1 MATYYRDFWVDQPP
15 SGQPWTILNTSR
27 QATIGT
33 QTTLSIT
40 FCSFQAETASNIS
53 CGNNMVFRSFPFGRT
68 SSRLRNV
75 SIVDLGGSDGIMTN
89 GIQYGT
95 AIEGHLVHNGVT
107 NITEHTWTEPEY
119 QSSGDY
125 YNDTYHWYTFD
136 NEQYVDSVVIPS
148 FVKHVGSRLFY
159 TSLYNYIKKII
170 VECATS
176 IGDYAFGRNGNG
188 DIDEIEIA
196 DTVTTLG
203 DYVFADN
210 ENLQSIDFNG
220 ATISS
225 IGAYCF
231 SNCQIITDTNIDRI
245 NCEIKSGTFN
255 NCYALVNFSNDN
267 YILGCDP
274 NGTRHFYNCNSLKE
288 FSIGSGNFPTSY
300 NSVFYVD
307 RWAGSD
313 LDQDGYF
320 ITTIH
325 TENQDVID
333 FNFKQWNNRV
343 VTFDSGADLLCV
355 LDENGNWIIVKGFDN
370 GDIAVKC
377 EDGTWKYA
385 KLTSNLNDPAALP
398 LILNIAGSWM
408 KFIN

>member
-1 MATYYRDFWVDQPP
+1 VDQPP

-75 SIVDLGGSDGIMTN
+75 SIVDLGGSDGIMTD

-170 VECATS
+170 VEGATS

-188 DIDEIEIA
+188 DIDEIDIA

-203 DYVFADN
+203 DYVFAEN

-220 ATISS
+220 ATINS
-225 IGAYCF
+225 IGVYCF
-231 SNCQIITDTNIDRI
+231 SNCQIITDTN
-245 NCEIKSGTFN
+245 K
-255 NCYALVNFSNDN
+255 
-267 YILGCDP
+267 
-274 NGTRHFYNCNSLKE
+274 
-288 FSIGSGNFPTSY
+288 
-300 NSVFYVD
+300 
-307 RWAGSD
+307 
-313 LDQDGYF
+313 
-320 ITTIH
+320 
-325 TENQDVID
+325 
-333 FNFKQWNNRV
+333 
-343 VTFDSGADLLCV
+343 
-355 LDENGNWIIVKGFDN
+355 
-370 GDIAVKC
+370 
-377 EDGTWKYA
+377 
-385 KLTSNLNDPAALP
+385 
-398 LILNIAGSWM
+398 
-408 KFIN
+408 